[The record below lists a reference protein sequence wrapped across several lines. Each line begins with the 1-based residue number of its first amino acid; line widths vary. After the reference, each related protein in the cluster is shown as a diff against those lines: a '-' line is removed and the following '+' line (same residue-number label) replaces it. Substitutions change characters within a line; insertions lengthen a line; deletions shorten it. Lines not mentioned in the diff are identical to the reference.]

1 MNTESKKKAPGVKE
15 IVKPFIRGDAFDENT
30 VKGCL
35 KFFGTMVVIILVSFI
50 ACSATAFGSTVL
62 RLALNLAVIAVEMML
77 YFNFGTNYGADAVSK
92 GEILYTRKE
101 RNQEYSESERKVCYH
116 PAKGF
121 INALIGTLPILI
133 PALILAFRTTVLT
146 TEAGTLPSWMQ
157 AYAGRSEIGDALI
170 NYTQPEAMDA
180 VDYIRAF
187 IRICIMPF
195 VNVIGH
201 DSKNGM
207 FLLERISPLIVMLP
221 SVFYGFGY
229 MSGRKI
235 RTRIHTVISEND
247 KNRIRKERKR
257 IRKQNTQA
265 RRREPEQLN

>member
-1 MNTESKKKAPGVKE
+1 MIKRPEILAPAGDMES
-15 IVKPFIRGDAFDENT
+15 
-30 VKGCL
+30 
-35 KFFGTMVVIILVSFI
+35 
-50 ACSATAFGSTVL
+50 L
-62 RLALNLAVIAVEMML
+62 RAAL
-77 YFNFGTNYGADAVSK
+77 NYGADAVSK

-207 FLLERISPLIVMLP
+207 
-221 SVFYGFGY
+221 YGFGY
-229 MSGRKI
+229 MSGRNI

>member
-1 MNTESKKKAPGVKE
+1 MNTESKKKAPGIKE

-77 YFNFGTNYGADAVSK
+77 YFNF
-92 GEILYTRKE
+92 E
-101 RNQEYSESERKVCYH
+101 
-116 PAKGF
+116 GF

>member
-1 MNTESKKKAPGVKE
+1 MP
-15 IVKPFIRGDAFDENT
+15 
-30 VKGCL
+30 
-35 KFFGTMVVIILVSFI
+35 
-50 ACSATAFGSTVL
+50 
-62 RLALNLAVIAVEMML
+62 
-77 YFNFGTNYGADAVSK
+77 
-92 GEILYTRKE
+92 
-101 RNQEYSESERKVCYH
+101 
-116 PAKGF
+116 
-121 INALIGTLPILI
+121 
-133 PALILAFRTTVLT
+133 
-146 TEAGTLPSWMQ
+146 
-157 AYAGRSEIGDALI
+157 
-170 NYTQPEAMDA
+170 
-180 VDYIRAF
+180 
-187 IRICIMPF
+187 ICIMPF